1 MGHSFDCQLIC
12 KKYRFP
18 IYCCLYTLEHP
29 EIGALFKPETIH
41 ILDYDLEY
49 DEGYPDE
56 AKFPEFNNSVF
67 RFFNSDTSM
76 CTGFFKFGDLESGAT
91 MNLKVLII

>member
-1 MGHSFDCQLIC
+1 MIH
-12 KKYRFP
+12 
-18 IYCCLYTLEHP
+18 EHP